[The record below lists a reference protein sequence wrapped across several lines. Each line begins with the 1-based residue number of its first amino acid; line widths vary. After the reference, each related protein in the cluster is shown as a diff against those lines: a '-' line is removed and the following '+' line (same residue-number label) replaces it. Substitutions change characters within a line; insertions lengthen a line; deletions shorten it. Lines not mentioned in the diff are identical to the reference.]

1 VNAWHANVVAFC
13 RGLRALGLPVGL
25 GEEQRALAAVAAV
38 APTRPDDLRDAL
50 MAVLVKSPRER
61 ALFLLA
67 FEQWLLLL
75 GGRSEGRISEATWL
89 ANVARLRRTRM
100 PDIIWRGRGDEVEE
114 AVATPIRGGSSREE
128 MLQEKDFAAL
138 TAEEA
143 DELARTAP
151 SLIPPLRPGRRLAPA
166 RRPGPW
172 DVEQILR
179 RGLAGSELVRLY
191 WRAGR
196 PRPLPVAFLVDVS
209 GSMDPY
215 TRGTLLFL
223 HLLLRLGHPVDVL
236 VFSTRVARVTDLL
249 ARNEFHRALADIQAT
264 VPGFAG
270 GTRIDQAVETL
281 AGRRPGPRLVR
292 QPVLVLVSDG
302 LDTGDPARLAG
313 AWPDLRRR
321 TRAVLWW
328 TPVLA
333 DPAFSPEVATVRWL
347 FETVDQVHPAYNWRT
362 LTRAYRSLDRWRERL
377 AHGAL
382 QLRPTPP

>member
-1 VNAWHANVVAFC
+1 MNAWQANLVAFC

-25 GEEQRALAAVAAV
+25 EEERRAVAALAAV
-38 APTRPDDLRDAL
+38 RPDRPEDLRSTL

-61 ALFLLA
+61 ALFLMA

-89 ANVARLRRTRM
+89 ANVARLRRARM
-100 PDIIWRGRGDEVEE
+100 PDIVWRGRGDDAEGSL
-114 AVATPIRGGSSREE
+114 ATPVRGGSSREE

-138 TAEEA
+138 TPDEA

-151 SLIPPLRPGRRLAPA
+151 TLVPPLRPGRRLAPA

-172 DVEQILR
+172 DVERILR
-179 RGLAGSELVRLY
+179 RGLAGGELVRLY

-223 HLLLRLGHPVDVL
+223 HLLLRLRHPVDVL
-236 VFSTRVARVTDLL
+236 VFSTRVARVTELL
-249 ARNEFHRALADIQAT
+249 ARHEFHRALADIQAAM
-264 VPGFAG
+264 PGFAG

-281 AGRRPGPRLVR
+281 AGRRPGPRLAR

-302 LDTGDPARLAG
+302 LDTGDPGRLAA
-313 AWPDLRRR
+313 AWPALRRR

-347 FETVDQVHPAYNWRT
+347 FEAVDQVHPAYNWRT
-362 LTRAYRSLDRWRERL
+362 LTAAYRALGHWREHL
-377 AHGAL
+377 PQSASPP
-382 QLRPTPP
+382 RPVPL